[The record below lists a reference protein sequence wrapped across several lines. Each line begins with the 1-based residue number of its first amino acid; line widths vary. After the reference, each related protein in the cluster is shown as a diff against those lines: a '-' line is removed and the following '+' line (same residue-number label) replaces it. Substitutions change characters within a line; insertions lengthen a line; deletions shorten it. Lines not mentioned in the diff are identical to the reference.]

1 MNSQRSHRPG
11 PVCRVVRQ
19 WESWRGAEAGHTRIT
34 ARHLETCEACR
45 EFFAEDAAF
54 EDMLRSS
61 ARAERNAAVMLPAAG
76 FEQRILR
83 AVRENAGQP
92 ERPARRMPVFAIAF
106 SLAGAAAAV
115 ALAAIVALRMGPT
128 EPAGPSLTEARTG
141 VRVVGDAN
149 GEATAEVATSAW
161 RSALELAGKNPLE
174 QEIVS
179 VSEDAKSVID
189 FLALNFLPTDAGSGK
204 KVEDRG

>member
-11 PVCRVVRQ
+11 LVCRVVRQ

-34 ARHLETCEACR
+34 ARHRETCEACR

-61 ARAERNAAVMLPAAG
+61 ARAERNAAAVLPSAD

-83 AVRENAGQP
+83 AVRESAGQP
-92 ERPARRMPVFAIAF
+92 ERPARRMPVFSIAF

-115 ALAAIVALRMGPT
+115 ALAVIMAQRMGPP
-128 EPAGPSLTEARTG
+128 EPTGPALTEARTG
-141 VRVVGDAN
+141 VGVVGEAN
-149 GEATAEVATSAW
+149 GEPTAEVTTSAW

-174 QEIVS
+174 EEIVS
-179 VSEDAKSVID
+179 VSEDAKAVID
-189 FLALNFLPTDAGSGK
+189 FLALNFLPAEAGGRK